1 MRGALLALA
10 ALAAAPVAAEERELC
25 PDRPGLGTPACTVDR
40 GRVVVETGLA
50 DWTLDKSA
58 GARSDTLLIGDTL
71 VRIGVSDTIELQL
84 GWTPFGYSRERV
96 GAVVDKASRVGDV
109 TLGAKINLRNPD
121 GSGLSAA
128 LLPYATLPTGRQ
140 PIGAGDWGGGLVV
153 PLSYDLSDTV
163 SLQTSPE
170 VDAAVDADGDGRHLA
185 YGGTVGLGFNL
196 TDAFA
201 ATVEVQAIRDRDPAG
216 HATEAHG
223 GLLVGYQ
230 TSKDV
235 QLDVGTN
242 VGLNHGSSDFQLY
255 AGVSKRF

>member
-1 MRGALLALA
+1 MRGAVLALA
-10 ALAAAPVAAEERELC
+10 ALAAAPVAAEGRDLC

-58 GARSDTLLIGDTL
+58 GARSDTVLIGDTL
-71 VRIGVSDTIELQL
+71 LRIGVSDTIELQL
-84 GWTPFGYSRERV
+84 GWTPFGYNRERV

-109 TLGAKINLRNPD
+109 TLGAKINLHNPD
-121 GSGLSAA
+121 GSGFSAA
-128 LLPYATLPTGRQ
+128 LLPYTTLPTGRQ

-163 SLQTSPE
+163 SLQASPE
-170 VDAAVDADGDGRHLA
+170 VDAAVDADGDGRHFA

-216 HATEAHG
+216 HATEAYG
-223 GLLVGYQ
+223 GLSVGYQ